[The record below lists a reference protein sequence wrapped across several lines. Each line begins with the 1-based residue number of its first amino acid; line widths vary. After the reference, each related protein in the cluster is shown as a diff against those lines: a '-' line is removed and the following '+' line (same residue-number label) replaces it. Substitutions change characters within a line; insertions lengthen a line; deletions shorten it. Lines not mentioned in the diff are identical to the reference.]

1 MSGVSLLFVLTVV
14 FLLATVPPIVVLL
27 ISRGR
32 LPVGHPIPL
41 VIGVVA
47 GALFAIVIMA
57 LVLSGLVEG

>member
-14 FLLATVPPIVVLL
+14 FLLATVPPIVVLS

-32 LPVGHPIPL
+32 LPVGYPIPL

-57 LVLSGLVEG
+57 LVLPGLVEG